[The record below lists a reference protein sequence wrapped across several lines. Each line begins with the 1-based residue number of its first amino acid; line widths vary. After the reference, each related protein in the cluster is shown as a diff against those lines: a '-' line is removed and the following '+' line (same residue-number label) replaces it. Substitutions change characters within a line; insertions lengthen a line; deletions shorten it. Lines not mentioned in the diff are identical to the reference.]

1 MALATTAQVQRINQL
16 IADSKLTTE
25 QVQKILTNLRV
36 DSIENLSEYEASR
49 VIDSLDGL
57 MWISVDVLID
67 IIFKEPVGR

>member
-16 IADSKLTTE
+16 IVDSKLTTE
-25 QVQKILTNLRV
+25 QVQKILANLRV

-49 VIDSLDGL
+49 VIDSLDGP

>member
-36 DSIENLSEYEASR
+36 DAIENLSEYEASR
-49 VIDSLDGL
+49 VSD
-57 MWISVDVLID
+57 
-67 IIFKEPVGR
+67 

>member
-1 MALATTAQVQRINQL
+1 MALATTAQVQRIKQL

>member
-25 QVQKILTNLRV
+25 QVQKILANLRV

-49 VIDSLDGL
+49 VIDSLDGP